1 MAKLTGQT
9 IADSYDQLLI
19 VGAADGISAT
29 LQAVESA
36 DTGGSSSAL
45 KIATNKIEVIPGSDD
60 ANAFEVS
67 NAAGTAILTINSS
80 TTSASLVQ
88 TVTTATSTPKALFI
102 DTNTSGVAAQ
112 NSVGMHLDFDRT
124 VAGSGTAAHNDIG
137 IDLDVNSASLGTS
150 SVIGM
155 DIDVV
160 GATGGTHTATGLT
173 VDVGSADTN
182 YAALFNGGNVGIGT
196 TAPAGKLEI
205 HSSGTSSYP
214 FLIDSTGVDAWGMY
228 VLEDGSSNYSIYMRD
243 GSGNTDI
250 LLDTA
255 GVSYF
260 NGGNVGIGTASPNS
274 KLSIVGAGDNES
286 GISNNRD
293 NYAIGLTTA
302 STENNFANS
311 IGWSESETDN
321 ITSAIGNVDLGTSGG
336 PTGLWFATGTTS
348 ALAER
353 MRIDEGGNVGIG
365 ITSPQARMDI
375 LGADNSTPALRISG
389 DATHG
394 HLFYDSAS
402 NGDLIYK
409 REVSDTETEVMRWA
423 RATGFVG
430 IGDSDPSH
438 NFVVKGN
445 DSANYIASFFNDG
458 NNADRYGMRVQA
470 GADDASGTT
479 YYFTCTDGDGGNV
492 GWLANTSETFA
503 LTDASDSR
511 IKDNIRDTSVEGLT
525 SVNQIKVRDFELKKS
540 GNSKTGFIAQELKL
554 IYPEA
559 VVGSENAMEEYE
571 VSPAVEAKEAVTR
584 QKTVDK
590 EVEEEV
596 TTTEVVLEDG
606 KYVQKTTTE
615 TVTKTV
621 KVLQYEEV
629 DLYDEDGEVI
639 GKHQVPI
646 METVEEVVEAVEA
659 VMGERI
665 LPMGVSRDVLIPVL
679 VKAIQELSAK
689 VEALEN
695 A

>member
-173 VDVGSADTN
+173 VDVGSSDTN

-348 ALAER
+348 SLVER
-353 MRIDEGGNVGIG
+353 MRITHEGKFGIG
-365 ITSPQARMDI
+365 ETSP
-375 LGADNSTPALRISG
+375 STVLHIKGEDDEAYAG
-389 DATHG
+389 
-394 HLFYDSAS
+394 
-402 NGDLIYK
+402 
-409 REVSDTETEVMRWA
+409 
-423 RATGFVG
+423 VG
-430 IGDSDPSH
+430 LLMLQTT
-438 NFVVKGN
+438 
-445 DSANYIASFFNDG
+445 Y
-458 NNADRYGMRVQA
+458 
-470 GADDASGTT
+470 ASGTT
-479 YYFTCTDGDGGNV
+479 RVIQTFYDDGGTHCGEISIHRTNHTTAY
-492 GWLANTSETFA
+492 GTS
-503 LTDASDSR
+503 SDYRLKENEVAIS
-511 IKDNIRDTSVEGLT
+511 DGLT
-525 SVNQIKVRDFELKKS
+525 RINQLKPYKFNFKS
-540 GNSKTGFIAQELKL
+540 NPDKTKLDGFFAHEVSSIV
-554 IYPEA
+554 PES
-559 VVGSENAMEEYE
+559 VVGEKDAM
-571 VSPAVEAKEAVTR
+571 AVNPVTG
-584 QKTVDK
+584 
-590 EVEEEV
+590 EEEISKQQIDQSK
-596 TTTEVVLEDG
+596 L
-606 KYVQKTTTE
+606 
-615 TVTKTV
+615 
-621 KVLQYEEV
+621 
-629 DLYDEDGEVI
+629 
-639 GKHQVPI
+639 VPLL
-646 METVEEVVEAVEA
+646 VAAV
-659 VMGERI
+659 
-665 LPMGVSRDVLIPVL
+665 
-679 VKAIQELSAK
+679 QELSAK
-689 VEALEN
+689 VTALEN